1 MKNAFKISL
10 LALALLS
17 ANAQAATQRLDGAY
31 FDVIYDDSK
40 LGLFGD
46 LELAGNTLLFS
57 PYEFVAE
64 STSKRWDI
72 ARSTFSFWIEA
83 DAGHHLAG
91 ATLIEGGYY
100 SLLGKSAEAF
110 AAGGT
115 QVVDWRTPSVAT
127 SEGLAVSY
135 DPATRGASGNW
146 QAVSTQTFASGASKV
161 RFTIEN
167 MLFAS
172 AGSKTG
178 YSVIEKKYAS
188 LTVSAVPEPES
199 YAMLLAG
206 LGIIGAVVRRRKTA
220 A

>member
-17 ANAQAATQRLDGAY
+17 ANAQAATQRLDGSK

-46 LELAGNTLLFS
+46 LTLAGNTLVFQ
-57 PYEFVAE
+57 PNEFFAE
-64 STSKRWDI
+64 STSKKWDI

-83 DAGHHLAG
+83 DAGHHLTG
-91 ATLIEGGYY
+91 ATLTEGGDYGV
-100 SLLGKSAEAF
+100 LGKSADAF
-110 AAGGT
+110 AAGET
-115 QVVDWRTPSVAT
+115 RVVDWRNPSVSKDVDLGVT
-127 SEGLAVSY
+127 YESVTKGKLA
-135 DPATRGASGNW
+135 NW
-146 QAVSTQTFASGASKV
+146 EAVSTQTFESGATKV

-167 MLFAS
+167 LLFAN

-178 YSVIEKKYAS
+178 YSFIEKKYAS

-206 LGIIGAVVRRRKTA
+206 LGIIGAVARRRKMVA
-220 A
+220 

>member
-91 ATLIEGGYY
+91 ATLIEGGDYG
-100 SLLGKSAEAF
+100 LLGKSADAF
-110 AAGGT
+110 VAGET
-115 QVVDWRTPSVAT
+115 RVVDMRTPSV
-127 SEGLAVSY
+127 SRDVDLAVSC
-135 DPATRGASGNW
+135 DPATSVALANW